1 MKKISK
7 FYNTL
12 LSQHYTE
19 KANFLLNNLNCYTFI
34 VAKDSNKS
42 DIKNVV
48 EKLFNVNVAF
58 VRIVVVKGKSVKFK
72 NYFGK
77 KSDFKKAFVY
87 LNKGNTINFAE
98 FK

>member
-19 KANFLLNNLNCYTFI
+19 KANFLLNKFNCFTFI
-34 VAKDSNKS
+34 VSKSSNKS
-42 DIKNVV
+42 EIKNVV
-48 EKLFNVNVAF
+48 EKLFNVSVAF

-72 NYFGK
+72 NCFGK
-77 KSDFKKAFVY
+77 KSDFKKALVY
-87 LNKGNTINFAE
+87 LNKGNAINFAE

>member
-1 MKKISK
+1 MKKLSR

-12 LSQHYTE
+12 IAQHYTE
-19 KANFLLNNLNCYTFI
+19 KATSLLNKCNCVTF
-34 VAKDSNKS
+34 VVSSKSNKHE
-42 DIKNVV
+42 IKNVV
-48 EKLFNVNVAF
+48 EKLFNVSVAF
-58 VRIVVVKGKSVKFK
+58 VRVLIVKGKSVKFK
-72 NYFGK
+72 NSFGK